1 MQLWTASQ
9 RKGVLMDT
17 NLENEQKEYIFDE
30 YEIQQEIDRLS
41 VQYEMYMEQAI

>member
-1 MQLWTASQ
+1 
-9 RKGVLMDT
+9 MDT
-17 NLENEQKEYIFDE
+17 NFENEQKEYIYDE